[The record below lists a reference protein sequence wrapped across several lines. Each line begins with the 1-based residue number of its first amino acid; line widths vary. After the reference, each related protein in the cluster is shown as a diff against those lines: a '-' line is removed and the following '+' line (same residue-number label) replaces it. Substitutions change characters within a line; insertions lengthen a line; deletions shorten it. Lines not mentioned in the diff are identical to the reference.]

1 MDAAAQVPGSAQ
13 GLVRLIEHC
22 EALGRMTQ
30 GDHECARGRLEAALG
45 RELAGRLLGALT
57 GRAGGF
63 ALPV

>member
-13 GLVRLIEHC
+13 GLVRLMEHC

-30 GDHECARGRLEAALG
+30 CDDECARGRLEAALG

-57 GRAGGF
+57 RRAGGF
-63 ALPV
+63 ALPL